1 MILLL
6 SVVLTMQ
13 HGNTFC
19 WIYTETYRDTGYTLE
34 KRPRYTKLMVNVY
47 YVLIISGR
55 FKWCVGY
62 ICTRLKT
69 KIRNIDGKY
78 SQLQNIKIIQIT
90 PFYPKH
96 IFFNIQ
102 TKDQVTVNMIQMGN
116 IIKIQSKN
124 HPNQQPFS
132 FLLRI
137 YLTVKLCQNAQMS
150 TCPQKSVPKGVGLTP
165 QGSLDLK
172 PKFD

>member
-102 TKDQVTVNMIQMGN
+102 TKDQDLEWLWTWYRWGILSRFNLRTTPT
-116 IIKIQSKN
+116 SS
-124 HPNQQPFS
+124 H
-132 FLLRI
+132 FLFYWGYI
-137 YLTVKLCQNAQMS
+137 WQ
-150 TCPQKSVPKGVGLTP
+150 
-165 QGSLDLK
+165 
-172 PKFD
+172 